1 MISDRPNLVPAGIG
15 NNTSGYDT
23 SILMFSGG
31 AQITDGDDAEVGV
44 DEVGS
49 GSDDDREKEVDVDVD
64 ELLPS
69 ETEPV
74 EEEAGHSGKR
84 KGDVLE
90 SAASKRLATRVKKT
104 GARSGSSAPA
114 SSNLA
119 TTSRKGV
126 KGVLEKFSDAA
137 ARDDET
143 ARRML
148 ELKGKRSEASA
159 SIAIAKLNARADY
172 KKTKELA
179 RAKLIEKKLDQE
191 HQLRLTQL
199 QLQAQMSMQGGGGHT
214 QFGAGMSLSG
224 VGPGGSSGSSS
235 WGGLNLFTPIP
246 SQMSFGLDSAFGSG
260 SSSPFGGDMP
270 LTSEPDAFG
279 FDSAGA

>member
-1 MISDRPNLVPAGIG
+1 MSTPVIAQIKQVCPWYWRMLEMISDHPNLVPAGIG
-15 NNTSGYDT
+15 NNTSGYDM

-31 AQITDGDDAEVGV
+31 AQITDGDDTEVGV
-44 DEVGS
+44 DKAGS
-49 GSDDDREKEVDVDVD
+49 GSEDDREKEVNVDVD

-69 ETEPV
+69 ETEPM
-74 EEEAGHSGKR
+74 EEESGHSGKR

-90 SAASKRLATRVKKT
+90 SAASKHLATRVKKT

-114 SSNLA
+114 SSNLV
-119 TTSRKGV
+119 TTSQKGV
-126 KGVLEKFSDAA
+126 KGVLKKFSDTA

-148 ELKGKRSEASA
+148 KLKGKHSEASA
-159 SIAIAKLNARADY
+159 SITIAKLNARADY
-172 KKTKELA
+172 KKTKELMHI
-179 RAKLIEKKLDQE
+179 KLIEKKLDQE

-224 VGPGGSSGSSS
+224 VGLGGLSGLSS
-235 WGGLNLFTPIP
+235 WGGLNLFTSIL
-246 SQMSFGLDSAFGSG
+246 SC
-260 SSSPFGGDMP
+260 
-270 LTSEPDAFG
+270 
-279 FDSAGA
+279 